1 MDTANSFHQNIATK
15 QQKTHAHAQ
24 ATGVNAQGSNKPIEL
39 KRKAQLHRIITN
51 NNNSPDYLAINLYF
65 DTLRSWYTPMKKHNK
80 DGSVALIPKLKTKG
94 IYLNYSQLAQS
105 HGCSAETIRRKLV
118 KLEQLGLIQRSFKHK
133 STVTTK
139 SYNQLIIYVWKQT
152 PHFFNQY
159 GVDRNEIKTIN
170 PHTSHQHIAD
180 KHGIVFSP
188 KTSVNI
194 TDSEEGG
201 LLELVDT
208 KELIEPFLNKK
219 DRSNKSN
226 FANFSFKEKSLE
238 SSDSNSSA
246 KEQVATKELLAEK
259 EVKQLSDF
267 YPLTEQEVG
276 ELQSASGRE
285 FNLNAMNE
293 ILKNMI
299 NKAIKCSFRSK
310 KGFMSYMSKCFR
322 YEKRDAASINNS
334 TFKIKSNQS
343 EEEHQEQREE
353 KYLTELEYSL
363 QVSPE
368 WHFKKKLAAVL
379 ERSKAY
385 KLLTAYKSIEVK
397 EGVARINLTKQVEL
411 TKLDQELILD
421 QVRATHGGIEEG
433 EYLQIEE
440 IEFTMPQK
448 QYHSEYKTNQA
459 IKPIYPDTIWGK
471 IRKAI
476 ASSLGRDGA
485 SLDKSWFSKLEAE
498 VNEES
503 RVITLKA
510 TSGFVKDW
518 IESNYQKNINIAAR
532 EYGFN
537 LHSISC

>member
-1 MDTANSFHQNIATK
+1 MNSINAVTTK
-15 QQKTHAHAQ
+15 QQKTHALTQ
-24 ATGVNAQGSNKPIEL
+24 ATGVNAQVLNKPTQL
-39 KRKAQLHRIITN
+39 KRKAQLHKIITN

-65 DTLRSWYTPMKKHNK
+65 DTLRSWYTPMKQHNK
-80 DGSVALIPKLKTKG
+80 DGSFVLVQKLKTKG
-94 IYLNYSQLAQS
+94 IYLNYSQLAQA

-118 KLEQLGLIQRSFKHK
+118 KLEQLGLVQRSFKHK

-139 SYNQLIIYVWKQT
+139 SYNQLIVYVWKQT
-152 PHFFNQY
+152 PHFFNEY
-159 GVDRNEIKTIN
+159 GVDRASVAKIKPQTNHKYIE
-170 PHTSHQHIAD
+170 D
-180 KHGIVFSP
+180 KHNIVFSAN
-188 KTSVNI
+188 SSSDINLV
-194 TDSEEGG
+194 EQGG
-201 LLELVDT
+201 IHKLVDT

-219 DRSNKSN
+219 DRSSK
-226 FANFSFKEKSLE
+226 ANFVDYSFKKENLE
-238 SSDSNSSA
+238 STDSNIST
-246 KEQVATKELLAEK
+246 KEQVATKELLAAK

-267 YPLTEQEVG
+267 YPLTESEVG

-299 NKAIKCSFRSK
+299 NKAVKCSFKSK

-322 YEKRDAASINNS
+322 YEKRQAEQINNA

-343 EEEHQEQREE
+343 NEEHQEQREE

-397 EGVARINLTKQVEL
+397 EGVAQVNLTKQVEL
-411 TKLDQELILD
+411 TKLDKELILD

-433 EYLQIEE
+433 EYLQIERME
-440 IEFTMPQK
+440 MNMPDNSGKAEF
-448 QYHSEYKTNQA
+448 SEKLVA
-459 IKPIYPDTIWGK
+459 PESFPDTTWGK
-471 IRKAI
+471 IRLCI
-476 ASSLGRDGA
+476 ARSFGA
-485 SLDKSWFSKLEAE
+485 TGLALDKSWFSRLDAKI
-498 VNEES
+498 NEES
-503 RVITLKA
+503 RAISLKA
-510 TSGFVKDW
+510 PSGFVKDW
-518 IESNYQKNINIAAR
+518 IENNYQKHLDKAAR

-537 LHSISC
+537 LNSITC